1 MVYLLMYL
9 FMPGPR
15 AIGGGGK
22 LMWGAKFCFQC
33 CCFLDRC
40 YFFFV
45 FIYNNTNESRGV
57 ARLTS
62 KHGLAEDAIEGNAAA
77 DVAFKLLPI
86 TIVRLAIQVSVGN
99 AFIKRSMYSRRL
111 IGLKEKLGCCVI
123 RLTRVKTQH
132 FLPFF
137 FKAQLF
143 EQTYRYVQKTDGY
156 TDLLVTIH
164 I

>member
-15 AIGGGGK
+15 AIENK
-22 LMWGAKFCFQC
+22 KF
-33 CCFLDRC
+33 DVRC
-40 YFFFV
+40 EILLPMLLWFFWIVAIFFV

-77 DVAFKLLPI
+77 DVAFKLLLI
-86 TIVRLAIQVSVGN
+86 TIVRLAIQVSIGN

-111 IGLKEKLGCCVI
+111 IGLKEKL
-123 RLTRVKTQH
+123 
-132 FLPFF
+132 
-137 FKAQLF
+137 
-143 EQTYRYVQKTDGY
+143 
-156 TDLLVTIH
+156 
-164 I
+164 